1 VLADLST
8 VIERVGKSK
17 GYWLVVERSRGGVL
31 YAANEADLT
40 DEVIR
45 TYDQDVQSKGSKK

>member
-1 VLADLST
+1 MLADLASI
-8 VIERVGKSK
+8 IERVGKQK

-31 YAANEADLT
+31 YATNEADLT

-45 TYDQDVQSKGSKK
+45 AYDQDIQTKGPKK